1 MKIIELVKSGDI
13 KTQEELAKELKKS
26 GINVTQ
32 ATVSRDIK
40 QLGLVKAL
48 SNDGEY
54 QYVRTKLVNSGLMEK
69 LVKILSQSV
78 VSMDIVDNIIAIKT
92 LSGTASAA
100 DEAIDS
106 LGFDGVVG
114 TLAGNNEIFILARGS
129 DKANDVYQSIK
140 ELVNK

>member
-1 MKIIELVKSGDI
+1 MKIIELVKTGDI
-13 KTQEELAKELKKS
+13 KTQEELAKELKKC

-40 QLGLVKAL
+40 QLGLVKTL
-48 SNDGEY
+48 SNNGEY
-54 QYVRTKLVNSGLMEK
+54 KYVRTKLANSALVEK

-78 VSMDIVDNIIAIKT
+78 VSMDIVGNMIAIKT

-114 TLAGNNEIFILARGS
+114 TLAGNNQIFVLARS
-129 DKANDVYQSIK
+129 LDKANEVYQNIK
-140 ELVNK
+140 ELISN